1 MSVGYLIDIE
11 FIWGFQAKVVGLSK
25 TSPSFYYPPPTT
37 FLGAIAEVIA
47 KENQIGE
54 YKGREI
60 IPKIA
65 ENLLAIG
72 LRPINFIPLKYED
85 LNRIVTIK
93 LTGGNICPDPKN
105 LRASFDSPAFGKTI
119 FSTYNDDAPTLRLF
133 LVFKNEAFKL
143 NNENIKLEESIFWKI
158 HRLGSKESLV
168 SCINVRKVDLEE
180 NYKDVFTK
188 YSFPLIEGIIMK
200 KEIKGKW
207 EREVYINP
215 FNIKTYFPLKS
226 YIFNENLVTYCIPI
240 KVSHLSDPEYHLELK
255 EEALSYNYKDEE
267 VVIGRWLK

>member
-1 MSVGYLIDIE
+1 MTVGYLIDVE

-47 KENQIGE
+47 KENQMGE

-60 IPKIA
+60 VPKIA

-85 LNRIVTIK
+85 LNRIIAIK
-93 LTGGNICPDPKN
+93 LTGGNIYPDPKN

-119 FSTYNDDAPTLRLF
+119 FSTYNNDAPLLRLF
-133 LVFKNEAFKL
+133 LVFKDETFKL
-143 NNENIKLEESIFWKI
+143 NNESIKLEESIFWKI

-168 SCINVRKVDLEE
+168 SCINVRKVDLEKT
-180 NYKDVFTK
+180 YGDVYTK
-188 YSFPLIEGIIMK
+188 YSFPFMKGIIIK
-200 KEIKGKW
+200 KEIEGKW

-215 FNIKTYFPLKS
+215 FNIKSFFPLKS
-226 YIFNENLVTYCIPI
+226 YVFSENLITYFIPI
-240 KVSHLSDPEYHLELK
+240 KVSPISEPEYHLQLK
-255 EEALSYNYKDEE
+255 EGISSFNYKDEE
-267 VVIGRWLK
+267 VIIGRWLE